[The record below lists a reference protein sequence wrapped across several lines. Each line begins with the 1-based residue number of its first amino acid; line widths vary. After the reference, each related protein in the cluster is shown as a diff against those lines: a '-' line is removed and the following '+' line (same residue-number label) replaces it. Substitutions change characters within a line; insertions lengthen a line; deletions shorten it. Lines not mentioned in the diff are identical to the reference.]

1 MPEKYY
7 SLVWYI
13 LTLNIIWSILL
24 LISDTQRHADEA
36 VKAVKVTYKDQKPLL
51 LTIDEAVAAKS
62 FFDPQAK
69 TLTKGDPDSEYNHQS
84 S

>member
-1 MPEKYY
+1 M
-7 SLVWYI
+7 
-13 LTLNIIWSILL
+13 
-24 LISDTQRHADEA
+24 
-36 VKAVKVTYKDQKPLL
+36 KVTYKDQQPPL

-69 TLTKGDPDSEYNHQS
+69 TVTVTKGDADGKYPLS

>member
-1 MPEKYY
+1 MNVTDSFSP
-7 SLVWYI
+7 LV
-13 LTLNIIWSILL
+13 T
-24 LISDTQRHADEA
+24 DTQRHADEA
-36 VKAVKVTYKDQKPLL
+36 VKAVKVTYKDQQPLL

-69 TLTKGDPDSEYNHQS
+69 TLKKGDPESTSNHQS